1 MNTRHTLAGLGLTMG
16 AAVAFASTA
25 LADSA
30 TPEPISAQVTK
41 ATSASRQTSSEVTVE
56 GTWQT
61 PHLTPGSVLTVG
73 TGATLDGIKV
83 ALAALALGVFLAAC
97 VYVSNR
103 CGLGGEG
110 R

>member
-1 MNTRHTLAGLGLTMG
+1 MTHETHEW
-16 AAVAFASTA
+16 FH
-25 LADSA
+25 SA
-30 TPEPISAQVTK
+30 T
-41 ATSASRQTSSEVTVE
+41 R
-56 GTWQT
+56 
-61 PHLTPGSVLTVG
+61 